1 MASKTIN
8 VGKGTDLPTFSVFA
22 NGTEL
27 GREFAILSL
36 AVSRK
41 INKIPTAQLVL
52 QDGSIPD
59 ADFPTSN
66 LPELAPGAEV
76 EIHLG
81 YRDERDVVFKGIVI
95 KHGIRSQINAASLLS
110 VELKDEAM
118 KMVLGRH
125 NKYYK
130 EVKDSDIIS
139 ELIGKYGL
147 GADVEDTTVEHKEMV
162 QYYCT
167 DWDFMLMR
175 AEANG
180 LLVFVNDGEVAVK
193 KPDLGAAPVL
203 ELGYGRNIMEF
214 DTEMDARNQYGAILG
229 RSWDYAKQE
238 VVEEEATDPGLD
250 QQGNIKN
257 SELAGVIGLESLDF
271 QHGGRLD
278 GPELK
283 SWIDGRWMRS
293 QLAKIRGRVRIEGF
307 SGIKPGDMV
316 RLEGLGGRFNGLA
329 FVSGVAHYFGS
340 LAAWYTELEIGL
352 SPKWAAETY
361 DDLPDIPS
369 AGLLAAVN
377 GLQIGIVAA
386 IHDDPDGEDRIQV
399 RIPLI
404 DAADPGIWARVA
416 SLDAGDS
423 RGAFFRPEVG
433 DEVVVGFLNDDP
445 RNPIV
450 LGMLH
455 SSAKPAPITAAEEND
470 EKGIVTRS
478 ELKLLFDDGK
488 KIIAIETP
496 NGNKVI
502 LSDDEGA
509 IQLEDE
515 NGNKFSMNADGI
527 TIESAKDI
535 ILKAAGDV
543 KVEGVN
549 LEQKA
554 SASFKAEGSAGMEI
568 NSSATTVVK
577 GSLVQIN

>member
-1 MASKTIN
+1 MASTTIN
-8 VGKGTDLPTFSVFA
+8 AGKGTDLPTLSVFA
-22 NGTEL
+22 GGTEL
-27 GREFAILSL
+27 GGEFAVLSVV
-36 AVSRK
+36 VSRK
-41 INKIPTAQLVL
+41 INKIPTAQLLL
-52 QDGSIPD
+52 QDGSVPD
-59 ADFPTSN
+59 GDFPTGN
-66 LPELAPGAEV
+66 KAELAPGAEV

-81 YRDERDVVFKGIVI
+81 YRDEKDLVFKGIVI
-95 KHGIRSQINAASLLS
+95 KHGIRSQANASSLLAI
-110 VELKDEAM
+110 ELKDEAI
-118 KMVLGRH
+118 KMTLGRH

-130 EVKDSDIIS
+130 DVKDSDIIA
-139 ELIGKYGL
+139 ELTGKHGL
-147 GADVEDTTVEHKEMV
+147 EADVEDTAVNHKEMV

-180 LLVFVNDGEVAVK
+180 LLVFVNDGEIAVK
-193 KPDLGAAPVL
+193 KPDLGAGPILDLA
-203 ELGYGRNIMEF
+203 YGFNIIEF
-214 DTEMDARNQYGAILG
+214 DTEIDARDQYAAILA
-229 RSWDYAKQE
+229 RSWDYSKQE
-238 VVEEEATDPGLD
+238 IAEEEATDPKLD
-250 QQGNIKN
+250 PQGNIKN
-257 SELAGVIGLESLDF
+257 SELADVIGLESLNF
-271 QHGGRLD
+271 QHGGRLE

-283 SWIDGRWMRS
+283 SWIDSRWMRS
-293 QLAKIRGRVRIEGF
+293 QLAKIRGRVRVEGF
-307 SGIKPGDMV
+307 SAVRPGDIV
-316 RLEGLGGRFNGLA
+316 SLEGLGDRFNGLA
-329 FVSGVAHYFGS
+329 FVSGVGHYYGS
-340 LAAWYTELEIGL
+340 MAAWYTELEIGL
-352 SPKWAAETY
+352 SPKWAAELY
-361 DDLPDIPS
+361 DDIHDKPS

-377 GLQIGIVAA
+377 GLQIGVVTA

-399 RIPLI
+399 RVPVI
-404 DAADPGIWARVA
+404 DDADAGIWARVA
-416 SLDAGDS
+416 SIDAGAG
-423 RGAFFRPEVG
+423 RGVFFRPEID

-445 RNPIV
+445 RDAVV

-455 SSAKPAPITAAEEND
+455 SSAKPAPIAAAEEND

-515 NGNKFSMNADGI
+515 NGNKLSLNADGI